1 VLLGTGRGDAVQLRF
16 SVNGDHHEID
26 VEARELLLDVLRQ
39 RLGLT
44 SVHAACE
51 QGSCG
56 ACTVLVDG
64 SAVRSC
70 LLFGIQ
76 VSERQVRTVE
86 GLASD
91 GELHPLQLAFSEHH
105 ALQCGFCTPAM
116 VLSALDLLEHNPAPT
131 RPEIEHALSGN
142 ICRCTG
148 YTSIVDAVEA
158 AASRTRGS

>member
-1 VLLGTGRGDAVQLRF
+1 VHLSF
-16 SVNGDHHEID
+16 SVNDDEHDLE

-39 RLGLT
+39 RLGLS

-56 ACTVLVDG
+56 TCTVLVDG

-70 LLFGIQ
+70 LLFAVQLQG
-76 VSERQVRTVE
+76 RQVRTIE
-86 GLASD
+86 GLVTD
-91 GELHPLQLAFSEHH
+91 GELHPLQQAFSEHH

-116 VLSALDLLEHNPAPT
+116 VLSALELLERTPAPT
-131 RPEIEHALSGN
+131 RQEIEHALSGN

-148 YTSIVDAVEA
+148 YISIVDAVEA
-158 AASRTRGS
+158 AAASGSR

>member
-1 VLLGTGRGDAVQLRF
+1 MQLSF
-16 SVNGDHHEID
+16 SVNGDHHELE

-70 LLFGIQ
+70 LLFAIQ
-76 VSERQVRTVE
+76 LSGRQVRTVE
-86 GLASD
+86 GLVGD
-91 GELHPLQLAFSEHH
+91 GEMHPIQQAFSEHH

-116 VLSALDLLEHNPAPT
+116 VLSALDLLERNPTPT
-131 RPEIEHALSGN
+131 RHEIEHALSGN

-158 AASRTRGS
+158 AASGTRGS